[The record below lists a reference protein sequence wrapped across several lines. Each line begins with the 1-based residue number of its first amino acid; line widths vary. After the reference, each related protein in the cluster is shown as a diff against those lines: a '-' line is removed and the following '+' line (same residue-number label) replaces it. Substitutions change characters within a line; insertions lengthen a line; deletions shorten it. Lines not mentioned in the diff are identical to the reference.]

1 MYGPFIYTGV
11 HTRAVRSSCR
21 RSGPWKE
28 RRNKAGVGKTEKGK
42 DEGGGVRDGI
52 TDISRIE
59 SSPFIRTIP
68 LVLFSFPLSFSLSL
82 SLSLSLCVDYRSRR
96 VATSDGASLLLLVYR
111 NADKKVH
118 GSAIL
123 SFPAL

>member
-11 HTRAVRSSCR
+11 HTHAVRSSCR
-21 RSGPWKE
+21 RSGPCKE

-59 SSPFIRTIP
+59 SSPFIRPI
-68 LVLFSFPLSFSLSL
+68 SLSL
-82 SLSLSLCVDYRSRR
+82 SLSLSLCR
-96 VATSDGASLLLLVYR
+96 
-111 NADKKVH
+111 
-118 GSAIL
+118 L
-123 SFPAL
+123 SFPARRNVRRRVAAARVP

>member
-68 LVLFSFPLSFSLSL
+68 LVLFSF